1 MAIESQIN
9 TVVLLLSFIGLLT
22 VTFALGSAATYV
34 LEKWVEHSRQAE
46 TLLPKAIHNI
56 R

>member
-1 MAIESQIN
+1 MATETIPELVFWLSVIGMW
-9 TVVLLLSFIGLLT
+9 TVATTVGIG
-22 VTFALGSAATYV
+22 VVAI
-34 LEKWVEHSRQAE
+34 LERVITHSRQAE